1 MISLYWIAFVL
12 DLIIGDPYWFPHP
25 IRFIGK
31 FISFMEEIIRG
42 IVSSP
47 FGLKIGGFFLTTTTV
62 LLTYFSTIF
71 ILRISKGLHINLFY
85 LVNIIILWTT
95 VATKCL
101 KDESSKVY
109 VALKA
114 NDIPLGRRL
123 LSYIVGRDTKDLN
136 MNEIS
141 KAVVETVA
149 ENTSDG
155 VVAPLFY
162 MFLGGAPLALAY
174 KAINTLDS
182 MVGYKNDKYLHLGYA
197 SAKLDDI
204 ANFIPAR
211 ITGILLVAASG
222 ILKLNAEDSLKILIR
237 DRKNHS
243 SPNCGYPEAAAAG
256 ALGIQLGGSHHYF
269 GKLVYKPTI
278 GDEKRSVSTQDIRT
292 TINLMYVSSILSLI
306 LFTIIYWVVKYI

>member
-12 DLIIGDPYWFPHP
+12 DLIVGDPYWSPHP

-31 FISFMEEIIRG
+31 FISSMEKIIRG
-42 IVSSP
+42 VVSSP
-47 FGLKIGGFFLTTTTV
+47 IGLKIGGFFLATTTV
-62 LLTYFSTIF
+62 LLTYFSTVF
-71 ILRISKGLHINLFY
+71 ILRISKGFHINLFY

-95 VATKCL
+95 VAAKCL
-101 KDESSKVY
+101 KVESKKVCF
-109 VALKA
+109 ALEN
-114 NDIPLGRRL
+114 NDIPLARKL
-123 LSYIVGRDTKDLN
+123 LSYIVGRDTRDLN
-136 MNEIS
+136 MSEIS

-155 VVAPLFY
+155 VVAPIFY

-222 ILKLNAEDSLKILIR
+222 ILKLNVEDSLKILIR

-278 GDEKRSVSTQDIRT
+278 GDEKSSVSTEDIRT